1 MEGRWRELGGA
12 RVYAARRKR
21 VGEGA
26 RAAGESARGEAGVT
40 RRGWV
45 EVETGGGGEGGIL
58 YAAVARVR
66 RSGRLALDYFARSH
80 FSAVIIIDPVR
91 SDGPRRRRGR

>member
-1 MEGRWRELGGA
+1 MARAGWGA
-12 RVYAARRKR
+12 RVRGEKKER

-26 RAAGESARGEAGVT
+26 RAAVESARGEAGGT

-45 EVETGGGGEGGIL
+45 EVETGGGQGCFL

-66 RSGRLALDYFARSH
+66 RSGRLAMDFFARSLPN
-80 FSAVIIIDPVR
+80 FGCNNLVYLVYIKQ
-91 SDGPRRRRGR
+91 